1 MTPQEFFKNDIF
13 ATKAGIVLLEV
24 DRKSTRLNSSHPTT
38 SRMPS
43 SA

>member
-24 DRKSTRLNSSHPTT
+24 RKGYMATIRASS
-38 SRMPS
+38 SRARY
-43 SA
+43 SAR